1 MKKSPPSP
9 AGPGIITNQPTP
21 PEAGIEQMNEH
32 DNQHPQP
39 PTTPT
44 KQNRQN
50 RQNERNR
57 QNGQART
64 ALADAVATL
73 SDNAIKDRDDTRYQG
88 IIDSQQECIG
98 YIRCLISKLDDERHH
113 IEPDDDE
120 AEAMLTALRNQFW
133 MRPSHLCR
141 ERFDGRRIMMV
152 TEVDAYGGAVAL
164 ITIIAVGILKT
175 FSPCA
180 PAGEDTTSD
189 PVNHPEHYMGPFEC
203 IELTEQCDFLLGD
216 AIKYVWRH
224 HMKDNPFEDLRK
236 AGWYLKR
243 ANSKSGTPH
252 PRHDPYRRHPR
263 QAHQTRRNRL
273 RQCRQLLWRALAS
286 GRRDHAI
293 MMLDR
298 LIADESEKENGR

>member
-1 MKKSPPSP
+1 MTFRDDLGQTISL
-9 AGPGIITNQPTP
+9 IR
-21 PEAGIEQMNEH
+21 
-32 DNQHPQP
+32 
-39 PTTPT
+39 
-44 KQNRQN
+44 RQ
-50 RQNERNR
+50 
-57 QNGQART
+57 A
-64 ALADAVATL
+64 ATL
-73 SDNAIKDRDDTRYQG
+73 SDNVIKDRDDTRYQG
-88 IIDSQQECIG
+88 IIDAQQECIG

-133 MRPSHLCR
+133 MLPSHLCR

-152 TEVDAYGGAVAL
+152 TEADAYGGAVVL
-164 ITIIAVGILKT
+164 ITIIAVDILKT

-189 PVNHPEHYMGPFEC
+189 PINHPEHYMGPFEC

-224 HMKDNPFEDLRK
+224 HMKDNPLEDLRK
-236 AGWYLKR
+236 ARWYLKR
-243 ANSKSGTPH
+243 ADSNLAHHIPDTTH
-252 PRHDPYRRHPR
+252 IADIHDKLIKLAATDFASTGNY
-263 QAHQTRRNRL
+263 
-273 RQCRQLLWRALAS
+273 WRALAS

>member
-1 MKKSPPSP
+1 MTFRDDLGQTISL
-9 AGPGIITNQPTP
+9 IR
-21 PEAGIEQMNEH
+21 
-32 DNQHPQP
+32 
-39 PTTPT
+39 
-44 KQNRQN
+44 RQ
-50 RQNERNR
+50 
-57 QNGQART
+57 A
-64 ALADAVATL
+64 ATL

-88 IIDSQQECIG
+88 IIDAQQECIG

-133 MRPSHLCR
+133 MLPSHLCR
-141 ERFDGRRIMMV
+141 ERFDERRIMMV
-152 TEVDAYGGAVAL
+152 TEADAYGGAVVL
-164 ITIIAVGILKT
+164 ITIIAVDILKT

-189 PVNHPEHYMGPFEC
+189 PINHPEHYMGPFEC

-224 HMKDNPFEDLRK
+224 HMKDNPLEDLRK
-236 AGWYLKR
+236 ARWYLKR
-243 ANSKSGTPH
+243 ADSNLAHHIPDTTH
-252 PRHDPYRRHPR
+252 IADIHDKLIKLAATDFASAGNY
-263 QAHQTRRNRL
+263 
-273 RQCRQLLWRALAS
+273 WRALAS

-298 LIADESEKENGR
+298 LIADESEKENDR